1 MRNEN
6 YFSKCLIYIFIIVNF
21 FLKFLISY
29 LRIPYKTH
37 YILDLLIVILF
48 IFDLK
53 YIIKNF
59 KFKKNLFFLIFFPI
73 LMFFIIS
80 VLSAIINKTPIFLFL
95 WHLRNYYRY
104 YIPFCSI
111 MFFFNKSDIK
121 KIINIGFYFLVI
133 HCVLCIA
140 QYYTF
145 PNNFFQDSIN
155 GIFGNTKGYNT
166 YSLFFLIFYYTY
178 FTIEFIKDSKKY
190 RWRYFITIITC
201 LLVTALS
208 ELKMFYV
215 LSVLIVIGTNI
226 FLLPLKKYKELFIT
240 IFSTT
245 FLVIISI
252 FLLNKFYSYITDN
265 PINYGKLDQYLNN
278 ISYGYEYKKFTEIK
292 SGDETISIPTIN
304 RFSGFSIIKKYILT
318 TPKTF
323 LIGIGAG
330 NAEYSQVS
338 ILTSVFYHKYY
349 SINYNMF
356 TYSFIFIE
364 MGILGLIVYW
374 FQFFWYLC
382 VFIYYYFNSNNKYD
396 SFILLSI
403 VLSCYC
409 IIAVIYDIGFRSEIT
424 YFTFMFLSLPFLL
437 QLHDKEIGYNEK

>member
-1 MRNEN
+1 
-6 YFSKCLIYIFIIVNF
+6 
-21 FLKFLISY
+21 
-29 LRIPYKTH
+29 
-37 YILDLLIVILF
+37 
-48 IFDLK
+48 
-53 YIIKNF
+53 
-59 KFKKNLFFLIFFPI
+59 
-73 LMFFIIS
+73 
-80 VLSAIINKTPIFLFL
+80 
-95 WHLRNYYRY
+95 
-104 YIPFCSI
+104 
-111 MFFFNKSDIK
+111 
-121 KIINIGFYFLVI
+121 
-133 HCVLCIA
+133 
-140 QYYTF
+140 
-145 PNNFFQDSIN
+145 
-155 GIFGNTKGYNT
+155 
-166 YSLFFLIFYYTY
+166 
-178 FTIEFIKDSKKY
+178 
-190 RWRYFITIITC
+190 
-201 LLVTALS
+201 
-208 ELKMFYV
+208 MFYV

-226 FLLPLKKYKELFIT
+226 FLLPIKKYKELFIT

-245 FLVIISI
+245 FMVIISI

-278 ISYGYEYKKFTEIK
+278 ISYGYEYKKITEIK

-437 QLHDKEIGYNEK
+437 QLHDKEIWYNEK